1 MLLSI
6 ALLSCDC
13 QCPYSLVKNRG
24 RSYEAAEVVA
34 DKLAVG
40 RVAAGPVAGL
50 VAGQEVVD
58 SRAAVLDRIA
68 TW

>member
-1 MLLSI
+1 
-6 ALLSCDC
+6 
-13 QCPYSLVKNRG
+13 
-24 RSYEAAEVVA
+24 VVA